1 MKKEKNDLLIVC
13 IFGVLLAYLTYA
25 YVLISFR
32 GLSDYSGHTY
42 VFIPLF
48 TKENW
53 IQGWMASPHCL
64 WHLTLLLIHRLLR
77 IPVENAAAYATCIYM
92 LFSYIVIY
100 WIFRRITAAAGRED
114 SSARVGLLS
123 FCMCLIQGLYFPW
136 LDAGGR
142 YLGMYSMNPIHNP
155 TYICMKGFSLLCFCL
170 VCDIWGKQKDDNY
183 RGIFFRVENGLKRYY
198 IYLTVLLLLSV
209 IAKPTFA
216 EMFIPAVAFL
226 MLGELIRRLV
236 KKDGSAPR
244 YFRQCL
250 ITLCCAVPA
259 LLYILLQVLAYFI
272 WGGSYG
278 GDSGSLIFTKWFEV
292 WQLYS
297 QNIVLSIG
305 LGMAFPLFL
314 LLINGK
320 YFIKSDMGRL
330 ALTGYLVSLL
340 EAGTLGEAGSKL
352 THGNFL
358 WPLMSGMLFLF
369 LAAAIRLLVLERQQA
384 DTKPRKALIS
394 AAWFLFC
401 LHVAC
406 GVGYLFQEFSSSAL

>member
-1 MKKEKNDLLIVC
+1 MNKDKSDLLVIC
-13 IFGVLLAYLTYA
+13 LFGTLLAYLTYA
-25 YVLISFR
+25 YVLASFC

-53 IQGWMASPHCL
+53 IEGWMATPHCL
-64 WHLTLLLIHRLLR
+64 WHLTLIFFHYLFLIP
-77 IPVENAAAYATCIYM
+77 IENAAAYATCVYV
-92 LFSYIVIY
+92 LFTYFTMY
-100 WIFRRITAAAGRED
+100 WILRRITEAAGCKD
-114 SSARVGLLS
+114 SSGRTSLLS
-123 FCMCLIQGLYFPW
+123 FCMCIIQGLYFPW

-155 TYICMKGFSLLCFCL
+155 TYMCMKGFSLICFCL
-170 VCDIWGKQKDDNY
+170 VCDIWGKQKDENY

-198 IYLTVLLLLSV
+198 IYLTVMLFISV
-209 IAKPTFA
+209 LAKPTFA

-236 KKDGSAPR
+236 KKDGSAPV
-244 YFRQCL
+244 YFRHCL

-278 GDSGSLIFTKWFEV
+278 GNGESMIITKWFEV
-292 WQLYS
+292 WHMYS
-297 QNIVLSIG
+297 QNVGLSIG
-305 LGMAFPLFL
+305 LGMAFPLFM

-330 ALTGYLVSLL
+330 ALVGYFISLL
-340 EAGTLGEAGSKL
+340 EAALLGESGLKL
-352 THGNFL
+352 EHGNFL
-358 WPLMSGMLFLF
+358 WPMMSGMLFMF
-369 LAAAIRLLVLERQQA
+369 LVSAMRLLVLERQQA
-384 DTKPRKALIS
+384 DTKVRKILIA
-394 AAWFLFC
+394 AAWLLFC
-401 LHVAC
+401 LHVIC
-406 GVGYLFQEFSSSAL
+406 GVLYFQEGLAF